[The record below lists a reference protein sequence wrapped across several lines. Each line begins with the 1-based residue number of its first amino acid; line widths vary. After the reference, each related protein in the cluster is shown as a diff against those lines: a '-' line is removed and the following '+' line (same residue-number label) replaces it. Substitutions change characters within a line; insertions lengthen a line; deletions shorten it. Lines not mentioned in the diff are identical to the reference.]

1 MLQETRTIKVKDL
14 ADHFQLRCFYKG
26 EDFDR
31 KVIKN
36 PDYIRPGLQLAASY
50 NYFVSDRIQ
59 ILGHAEMAYL
69 TEFPEDIA
77 AQRVEA
83 LFAKGIPVLILAN
96 GTQPFPWMEDLAHQY
111 NIPLLGTEERTSR
124 FATSL
129 AVYIAEKTSPEER
142 RHANLVDIYGI
153 GVLIEGGSGIGKSE
167 TSLELIRRGHRLVA
181 DDVTVVKQSGMD
193 RLRGESSET
202 AKNFMVIRGI
212 GMINI
217 AALYGLSATSDAH
230 DIDMLVVL
238 ISEKE
243 ARQAMDEKDK
253 ANSSSIHQIH
263 SVSDPE
269 PHYTTILGIQ
279 VPTYTIVVAPGKN
292 IPILIETAALNMRY
306 LQTNRSPLL
315 DYLDAMKAKAAA
327 RALEQGETEENKN
340 GPLNNLL
347 QIKAEGLEK
356 LGEKLEKSCYE
367 KSQESPEESP
377 QESPQE

>member
-1 MLQETRTIKVKDL
+1 MDPVVRTIKVKDL
-14 ADHFQLRCFYKG
+14 ADHFQLNCFYKG
-26 EDFDR
+26 EDFDQ

-36 PDYIRPGLQLAASY
+36 PDYIRPGLQLAAAY

-59 ILGHAEMAYL
+59 IMGHAEMAYL
-69 TEFPEDIA
+69 NEFSEEVA

-83 LFAKGIPVLILAN
+83 LFAKAIPVLILAN
-96 GTQPFPWMEDLAHQY
+96 GTKPFPWMEDLARQY
-111 NIPLLGTEERTSR
+111 NIPLLGTEERTSN

-129 AVYIAEKTSPEER
+129 AVYIAQKTSPEER
-142 RHANLVDIYGI
+142 RHANLVDVYGI

-181 DDVTVVKQSGMD
+181 DDVTVVKQSSLD

-202 AKNFMVIRGI
+202 AKNYMVIRGI

-230 DIDMLVVL
+230 DIDMLVIL

-243 ARQAMDEKDK
+243 ASHAMEDDK
-253 ANSSSIHQIH
+253 KENLSPAYRIH

-269 PHYTTILGIQ
+269 PHYETILGVR

-315 DYLDAMKAKAAA
+315 DYLDAIKAKQIQRTA
-327 RALEQGETEENKN
+327 EQ
-340 GPLNNLL
+340 
-347 QIKAEGLEK
+347 
-356 LGEKLEKSCYE
+356 
-367 KSQESPEESP
+367 EESKNTTGDQGPETP
-377 QESPQE
+377 QA

>member
-1 MLQETRTIKVKDL
+1 MDQETRIIKIKDL
-14 ADHFQLRCFYKG
+14 ADHFQLQCFYKG
-26 EDFDR
+26 ENFDE
-31 KVIKN
+31 KIIKN

-59 ILGHAEMAYL
+59 LLGHAEMAYL
-69 TEFPEDIA
+69 NEFSEEVA

-83 LFAKGIPVLILAN
+83 LFAKAIPVLILAN
-96 GTQPFPWMEDLAHQY
+96 GTQPFPWMVDLARQY
-111 NIPLLGTEERTSR
+111 NIPLLGTVERTSQ

-142 RHANLVDIYGI
+142 RHANLVDVYGI

-181 DDVTVVKQSGMD
+181 DDVTVIKQSGMD
-193 RLRGESSET
+193 RLRGESSDT
-202 AKNFMVIRGI
+202 AKNYMVIRGI

-230 DIDMLVVL
+230 DIDMLVIL

-243 ARQAMDEKDK
+243 ARQSMEEAETDG
-253 ANSSSIHQIH
+253 SSSTYHIQ

-269 PHYTTILGIQ
+269 PHYETILGIP
-279 VPTYTIVVAPGKN
+279 VPIYTIVVAPGKN

-315 DYLDAMKAKAAA
+315 DYLDALKSRQSIRDMEHGKDE
-327 RALEQGETEENKN
+327 EQ
-340 GPLNNLL
+340 
-347 QIKAEGLEK
+347 
-356 LGEKLEKSCYE
+356 Y
-367 KSQESPEESP
+367 
-377 QESPQE
+377 